1 MWWVAA
7 GTQNLLQCTP
17 NINKQCLLSNR
28 LQPFFELSH
37 ITTGT
42 WLWKFILLF
51 KMAEDAYLRTKQW
64 AEWRL
69 SMTVRRLHLKHW
81 AEQIHANKHTLK
93 LYGSTSLTLFLSY
106 TVVYY
111 RPRSRRRRP
120 FFASRHLPETVLSM
134 KNMAFY
140 INVNTDQR
148 PKIHNSLTETVY
160 IYIQYI
166 KHIWETE

>member
-28 LQPFFELSH
+28 LRNFFDLPH
-37 ITTGT
+37 VTTGT
-42 WLWKFILLF
+42 WFWKFILLF
-51 KMAEDAYLRTKQW
+51 IMAEDAYIRTKQW
-64 AEWRL
+64 AEWGL
-69 SMTVRRLHLKHW
+69 SMTVRRLHRKHW
-81 AEQIHANKHTLK
+81 SEQIHANKHTLK

-106 TVVYY
+106 IVLQA
-111 RPRSRRRRP
+111 SLEEKEA
-120 FFASRHLPETVLSM
+120 FFASRHLPEKVLSM

-160 IYIQYI
+160 RYIQYI